1 VLRLVDK
8 AAGGE
13 VINLEEHR
21 ASRGPSEDASQ
32 LWSVLRYV
40 NALQATSR
48 DLSTE
53 LASHYGA
60 DAVCEQLEG
69 VLTYLGRFAETL
81 ARHHTDDLS
90 PPSL

>member
-1 VLRLVDK
+1 VLRLVDT

-32 LWSVLRYV
+32 LWSVLRYI

-69 VLTYLGRFAETL
+69 VLTYLGRFAEALAHHETKELPPPTL
-81 ARHHTDDLS
+81 
-90 PPSL
+90 